1 MKKILILGGRPIGS
15 VELVLKAKDLGLYTI
30 VTDYLSK
37 DMSPAKFIADESW
50 NISTS
55 DVSTL
60 VRKCNENNVS
70 YITTGVHEF
79 NINRLIDITELLSTT
94 CYCSRSTWKYCDNK
108 IEFKKLCKS
117 HNISIAQT
125 YTLNDKIIYPVITKP
140 VDGSGSRGF
149 HICNNY
155 IELEKAYKDS
165 IKYSPSKEVLIEEY
179 IPHNTVIIHYTMI
192 NGKCYYSGMSDKIS
206 VTFKNTGSSVMG
218 IQTFPSKGEEKYL
231 NTLDEQVR
239 IMFEQSGFINGPIW
253 IEAFYDG
260 DSLFIF
266 NEMGYRFGGSLT
278 YYPVKYFYGL
288 DQLDLF
294 IKASLN
300 ITPKSIVYERQKNII
315 NYCILP
321 IHIRPGIIKEILG
334 LELLSKLQNFYAI
347 APVHYKGDMIED
359 WGSAQQVFCY
369 LHILFE
375 SKASLKTTIQEF
387 LKILKVVDINN
398 DNMLYTLFDIN
409 MI

>member
-294 IKASLN
+294 IKA
-300 ITPKSIVYERQKNII
+300 Y
-315 NYCILP
+315 
-321 IHIRPGIIKEILG
+321 
-334 LELLSKLQNFYAI
+334 
-347 APVHYKGDMIED
+347 
-359 WGSAQQVFCY
+359 
-369 LHILFE
+369 
-375 SKASLKTTIQEF
+375 
-387 LKILKVVDINN
+387 
-398 DNMLYTLFDIN
+398 
-409 MI
+409 